1 METHTSPSVLTPL
14 QRVRAILIEELG
26 LSPEE
31 IQLDTKFRDIA
42 DSLETAQLVNDLE
55 DALGIELELDKLF
68 TVEDVC
74 KLL

>member
-14 QRVRAILIEELG
+14 QRVRVILIEELG
-26 LSPEE
+26 LSPED
-31 IQLDTKFRDIA
+31 IHLDTKFRDIA
-42 DSLETAQLVNDLE
+42 DSLETAQLVNVLE

>member
-74 KLL
+74 QLL

>member
-1 METHTSPSVLTPL
+1 METHPSPSVLTPL

-26 LSPEE
+26 LSPED